1 MSYVPYLCRETRENE
16 QGLVPSISSGKCR
29 RRPIF
34 CSRYLFHR
42 PSCELKRRR
51 GKKAMNHMHMTKT
64 KETTPSP
71 HRGSTRSAPINL
83 KLTTPKLSQSC
94 TSLFTNLTSS
104 PGLNAGSPMYGHP
117 SHLNASPRAQFPHDP
132 TLPCTVKSTSAR
144 SSACSL
150 ARLASA
156 LERLAASSALSRS
169 ARPQLQSLQ
178 ARRRLVLGLQASAV
192 REEEC

>member
-1 MSYVPYLCRETRENE
+1 MNPIPRVIPA
-16 QGLVPSISSGKCR
+16 QIQCR

-34 CSRYLFHR
+34 FRSINAPIHR
-42 PSCELKRRR
+42 PSCEFERRR
-51 GKKAMNHMHMTKT
+51 REEKKSHESYAHAENKRNNTI
-64 KETTPSP
+64 SP
-71 HRGSTRSAPINL
+71 HPVPNNPDDNR
-83 KLTTPKLSQSC
+83 QSPHNC
-94 TSLFTNLTSS
+94 TSLFTSLTSS

-117 SHLNASPRAQFPHDP
+117 SHLNASPSAQFPHEP

-156 LERLAASSALSRS
+156 FERLAASSALSRS

-192 REEEC
+192 CCVSTCKIHE